1 MEEKDFKRIED
12 SVSNVV
18 DGKLGLFQK
27 EFRQEIREDLGQF
40 KKEIRAETR
49 EDLGQFKKEIRAET
63 REDLGQFKKEF
74 REDINED
81 FRQHVG
87 ILTEDFQHKLQIVA
101 EGHQMLSEKLD
112 RAKTDIEDKIG
123 HIEKKVDVVAADI
136 AAHRID
142 TEGHKKGYM
151 VREP

>member
-1 MEEKDFKRIED
+1 MED
-12 SVSNVV
+12 
-18 DGKLGLFQK
+18 K
-27 EFRQEIREDLGQF
+27 EFDRLKQMVTDIVGSKLERQRE
-40 KKEIRAETR
+40 T
-49 EDLGQFKKEIRAET
+49 
-63 REDLGQFKKEF
+63 
-74 REDINED
+74 INED
-81 FRQHVG
+81 FKHHVG

-112 RAKTDIEDKIG
+112 RAKTDIENKIG
-123 HIEKKVDVVAADI
+123 HIEKKVDVVAADV

>member
-1 MEEKDFKRIED
+1 LRKDI
-12 SVSNVV
+12 
-18 DGKLGLFQK
+18 
-27 EFRQEIREDLGQF
+27 RQEV
-40 KKEIRAETR
+40 
-49 EDLGQFKKEIRAET
+49 
-63 REDLGQFKKEF
+63 
-74 REDINED
+74 NED
-81 FRQHVG
+81 FKHHVG

-112 RAKTDIEDKIG
+112 RVKTELAVEIG
-123 HIEKKVDVVAADI
+123 HIEKKVDVVSADI